1 MAAGILTEGRAV
13 RACMQILS
21 LLRPAIH
28 DHVPSGSWW
37 AWGEPLTGSGLAGP
51 AVQSLA
57 ITPGK
62 VSRHRSRGAG
72 FRVVIAHV
80 QHDHRSINLEP
91 RRVWEVYGV
100 HIK

>member
-1 MAAGILTEGRAV
+1 MCV
-13 RACMQILS
+13 CMQILS
-21 LLRPAIH
+21 LLRP
-28 DHVPSGSWW
+28 V
-37 AWGEPLTGSGLAGP
+37 TCP
-51 AVQSLA
+51 AAPGGRGVSRWQDLVSQGRVSQSLA

-72 FRVVIAHV
+72 FGVVISHV
-80 QHDHRSINLEP
+80 EHDHQSMNLEL